1 MANSD
6 LVYCIPPYL
15 LNTCIGS
22 TLQSELLEF
31 NQSLGLLNVVSL
43 SSPNYHY
50 GVSPP
55 TTSENPSQSAPVHD
69 PITSV
74 KDPIALNKD
83 LARTLPAS
91 VANSNGNISAVPPC
105 FSEDFWL
112 NEIIRHKVVYKLSV
126 LGLLGDNPM
135 SSEKADPEYLFDIL
149 HQFRDR
155 FDLNSTETS
164 EDSTGEID
172 FNPILFPT
180 MPSSYHKY
188 LSMPLNQL
196 LSLTNFKIN
205 HKYNYPPSFI
215 TDGKKFFNYLLP
227 ISWIPLVP
235 NKYLP
240 LLNNN
245 LLLDIVNN
253 DGYASINLT
262 TNYNAPKFD
271 ENIIKR
277 SFNFICEKPISP
289 STGIFYYEL
298 EINQEVTS
306 ATDFKP
312 IIVVNDSSVSSD
324 STLHVSAGFTKRN
337 ISFESSSL
345 PSNFQ
350 SSPDRIDLKKISTDI
365 LCNEKFLVDELV
377 NNEVEALLTT
387 KPGEFKGSFAVNFE
401 NLTFYN
407 SIKNNQWTQRTSSIS
422 RKNENGK
429 LDIGTP
435 FKTQLNQDKADKK
448 LYKFDT
454 VGCGLNFIDQSV
466 FITLNGVLTKIITK
480 DELDVANPVA
490 DKLFYDS
497 KEKNNETSIFPI
509 IGFDLNDCRNIK
521 LGPPSKCSIKT
532 NLGFKEFKFNISKY
546 VKTFKDQNQRYLALL
561 DKDTKICDK
570 LSSVEITSPHLNDDD
585 SISLN
590 KLIKG
595 YLNHEGYNETFKAL
609 NNDLE
614 KLAREIN
621 PNQQQLNDD
630 SAILEK
636 SHAGNRQLIKNYMMN
651 YQFDHLIKF
660 LDINY
665 GNVFSTTK
673 GQKVAFNL
681 DLLDLTYKLKQF
693 IERKLNLTNNESE
706 FEFTEQKPEE
716 ELYEQAFAKVTELKA
731 KYKDNNNLETVEKLA
746 SLLLVLKK
754 QDLEKLPVAQMLLV
768 NFDNDVKLQLSE
780 INRMILKSLGFKSM
794 SNLEMIFENVSKN
807 IRCLSLE
814 HNDDKFMLVN
824 FEKDHME
831 L

>member
-1 MANSD
+1 MANGD

-15 LNTCIGS
+15 LYTCIGS
-22 TLQSELLEF
+22 NLQSELLEF
-31 NQSLGLLNVVSL
+31 NQSLGLLNVISL
-43 SSPNYHY
+43 SSPNYY
-50 GVSPP
+50 YAISLP
-55 TTSENPSQSAPVHD
+55 TDPENPSETGRAQD
-69 PITSV
+69 PTSPG
-74 KDPIALNKD
+74 KDPTKLNKD
-83 LARTLPAS
+83 LDQTSPAS
-91 VANSNGNISAVPPC
+91 VPKSGGIASAVPSS
-105 FSEDFWL
+105 FSDDFWL
-112 NEIIRHKVVYKLSV
+112 NEIIRHKVIYKLSV

-149 HQFRDR
+149 HQFKDK
-155 FDLNSTETS
+155 FDLKAAETS
-164 EDSTGEID
+164 DDSAGEID
-172 FNPILFPT
+172 FSPVLFRD
-180 MPSSYHKY
+180 MPSSYHGY

-196 LSLTNFKIN
+196 LSLTNFKAN

-253 DGYASINLT
+253 DGYASINLS

-277 SFNFICEKPISP
+277 SFNFICEKLISP
-289 STGIFYYEL
+289 ATGIFYYEL

-350 SSPDRIDLKKISTDI
+350 SSPDRIDLQKIATDI

-407 SIKNNQWTQRTSSIS
+407 SIKSTQWTQRTSSIS

-435 FKTQLNQDKADKK
+435 FKTQLNQDRADKK

-454 VGCGLNFIDQSV
+454 VGCGINFIDQSI

-509 IGFDLNDCRNIK
+509 IGFELNDCRNIK
-521 LGPPSKCSIKT
+521 PGLPSKCSIKT

-570 LSSVEITSPHLNDDD
+570 LSSVEITSPHLNDE

-614 KLAREIN
+614 NLAREIN
-621 PNQQQLNDD
+621 PTQQQLNDD

-660 LDINY
+660 LEINY
-665 GNVFSTTK
+665 VNVFSTTK
-673 GQKVAFNL
+673 GQKVVFNL
-681 DLLDLTYKLKQF
+681 NVLDLTYKLKQF
-693 IERKLNLTNNESE
+693 IERKLNLNNCEFE

-716 ELYEQAFAKVTELKA
+716 ELYDQAFARVTELRA
-731 KYKDNNNLETVEKLA
+731 KYKDNDNVEVIEQLA

-754 QDLEKLPVAQMLLV
+754 QDLEKLPVAQMLIM
-768 NFDNDVKLQLSE
+768 NFNNDVKSQLSE

-807 IRCLSLE
+807 IRCLTLE

-824 FEKDHME
+824 FEKDHMD